1 MTTRTLVAAGLYMV
15 PAVLFTEIARQLW
28 TYRQT
33 RRPRTQLF
41 TVLLVTTTVLAL
53 HYLVLVARAVFPGGL
68 TPNPMQEI
76 ATPWHGEIEVSWIV
90 SLMLL
95 RHLLKLTPV
104 PERSPS
110 RAWLAGNYGL
120 GTVGALALLALRLW
134 PGTTETQQ
142 IYAHRVFEITFST
155 LGLLCFAQF
164 ARNARPGRWGPE
176 AAGEM
181 RRPDVRLV
189 RFFIVSALLAVP
201 IVWLAGGG
209 EFAMISFEVL
219 MGFAIAGPMATR
231 MAGHV
236 VPGMLATL
244 TLVAVTSAVLAG
256 YTRALSHVA
265 PAYHPLLG
273 VGAVCGMLVIATE
286 GQAVLRSALARLF
299 LRRHWRRTLELH
311 AFMQTLSPEIGVV
324 ECCRRTLAELVEVR
338 HLPGAAIVF
347 ADGETLVQGSFD
359 LETIRRVWPTGA
371 AAAALPPGTYG
382 TVELRELPLALREAL
397 IQANVSLG
405 AAAIRSRRRHW
416 GHLFMNTGFFGG
428 TVREDDADTLTSL
441 VDQLA
446 LHLDAADLL
455 ARTVAV
461 ERSLAH
467 AEKLAAIGEL
477 AARFAHDIRNPV
489 TAARSLA
496 QQLARD
502 PTAPENAE
510 HAGIILEELERV
522 ERQVRDLL
530 RFARREELHFEPV
543 DVGALVRGMLVRLK
557 RRLEAAGVTTDVSAP
572 SGLVVRGDRDKLDQA
587 LVNLVENAADAMA
600 EATERRLT
608 FALDS
613 ENGTVAM
620 RISDTGPGVSPDA
633 LPRLFEPFYSGKPNG
648 TGLGLAIAKRTI
660 DAHGGRIAADQPPGS
675 GLAFTIE
682 LPVERGDA

>member
-1 MTTRTLVAAGLYMV
+1 MTTRTLVAAGLYLV
-15 PAVLFTEIARQLW
+15 PAILFTEIARQLW
-28 TYRQT
+28 TYRRV
-33 RRPRTQLF
+33 RRPRNQLF
-41 TVLLVTTTVLAL
+41 KLIPIVATVLAV
-53 HYLVLVARAVFPGGL
+53 HYLVLVARALVPGAL
-68 TPNPMQEI
+68 SPNPMREI
-76 ATPWHGEIEVSWIV
+76 LTPWHAEIEVSWIL
-90 SLMLL
+90 SLVLV

-104 PERSPS
+104 PEQPPS
-110 RAWLAGNYGL
+110 ATWLAGNYGL
-120 GTVGALALLALRLW
+120 GLAGAIALLAFRLW
-134 PGTTETQQ
+134 PGATEAHQ
-142 IYAHRVFEITFST
+142 ILAHRVFEITFT
-155 LGLLCFAQF
+155 TFGLLCFKQF
-164 ARNARPGRWGPE
+164 RRNARPGRWGPE

-181 RRPDVRLV
+181 RGPDVRLV
-189 RFFIVSALLAVP
+189 RIGLVSAFLAVP
-201 IVWLAGGG
+201 TIWLAGGG
-209 EFAMISFEVL
+209 EFAMIAFEVL
-219 MGFAIAGPMATR
+219 MGLAIAAPIATR

-236 VPGMLATL
+236 LPGFVVTYTLFAATAVV
-244 TLVAVTSAVLAG
+244 LVAYSRVFASIP
-256 YTRALSHVA
+256 VA
-265 PAYHPLLG
+265 YRPLLG
-273 VGAVCGMLVIATE
+273 AGTVLVVLAIASE
-286 GQAVLRSALARLF
+286 GQMLLRAGVARLF
-299 LRRHWRRTLELH
+299 LRRRWRRALELQH
-311 AFMQTLSPEIGVV
+311 YMQTLSPEIGVV
-324 ECCRRTLAELVEVR
+324 ECCRRTLAELVRVR
-338 HLPGAAIVF
+338 QLPGAAILF
-347 ADGETLVQGSFD
+347 ADGEALVDGTFD
-359 LETIRRVWPTGA
+359 LEPLRRVWPCGA

-382 TVELRELPLALREAL
+382 TVELRELPLELREAL
-397 IQANVSLG
+397 IQSNVSLG

-428 TVREDDADTLTSL
+428 TIREDDAETFATF

-530 RFARREELHFEPV
+530 RFARREELRFEPV
-543 DVGALVRGMLVRLK
+543 DLGALLRAMLARL
-557 RRLEAAGVTTDVSAP
+557 RPRLDAAGVTAEVAAP
-572 SGLVVRGDRDKLDQA
+572 HGLVVRGDRDKLDQV

-600 EATERRLT
+600 ETSERRLT
-608 FALDS
+608 FALGA

-620 RISDTGPGVSPDA
+620 RISDTGPGVPADA
-633 LPRLFEPFYSGKPNG
+633 LPRLFEPFYSRKANG

-660 DAHGGRIAADQPPGS
+660 DAHGGRIAADQRPGS